1 MRVASC
7 VTCIMVLHML
17 AAPAP
22 ARSGQNFWGT
32 PPAGGCRGFRDA
44 KVRGTASIFNQCSL
58 WRGFKVT
65 PPPFGLQLRGGG
77 GAAATA
83 EEGEDREG
91 GEGSVC
97 DVDMGEATARATH
110 PPGGQGGGQRAV
122 DVQAAGSQPGDASP
136 QGDARKFAK
145 VCKGDLD
152 GDEYVEMMAVC
163 AEEVGQGRADIP
175 DGYAIVEEAREAGRN
190 VTREGISRN
199 DIHPMRK
206 LCGPIS

>member
-1 MRVASC
+1 
-7 VTCIMVLHML
+7 MVLHML

-32 PPAGGCRGFRDA
+32 LPAGGCRGFRDA

-110 PPGGQGGGQRAV
+110 PPGGQGGGAV

-136 QGDARKFAK
+136 QGEGDARKFAK

-163 AEEVGQGRADIP
+163 VEEVGQGRADIP